1 MTTVPTAS
9 PPGAERADDG
19 SGRGRPADPSV
30 ARPGEFAPLTVG
42 PLTVWP
48 PVVLAPMAGITN
60 APFRALCRARGA
72 GLYVSEMITSRG
84 VVEGSERTAEL
95 ARFDRCETTRSL
107 QLYGTDPAVMG
118 EAVRRLVDGAVPG
131 VEPVHHIDMNFGCPV
146 RKITRHGG
154 GAALP
159 FRRRLFAAVVGAAV
173 EAAGSVPV
181 TVKFRTG
188 IDDEH
193 LTYLDAGRIAAD
205 VGASAVALHAR
216 SAEQL
221 YSGRADW
228 DAVAR
233 LKAHVRS
240 IPVLGNG
247 DVWTGADA
255 VRMMRHTGCDGV
267 VVGRGCLGR
276 PWLFADLGDA
286 FDGRPSAPPP
296 RLGEVIATMRDHAE
310 RLVAWWG
317 PDRGIR
323 DFRKHTGWYLH
334 GYPVGPVVRR
344 RLNQAASL
352 AEAQGLLDGLDPD
365 ITCPAEVAS
374 GPRGHSHGPRRVT
387 VPSGWLDD
395 PDDDVPVGPDAES
408 VVSGG

>member
-1 MTTVPTAS
+1 MTIA
-9 PPGAERADDG
+9 
-19 SGRGRPADPSV
+19 ADPST
-30 ARPGEFAPLTVG
+30 APAGTGEFAPLAVG

-60 APFRALCRARGA
+60 APFRALCRSHGA

-84 VVEGSERTAEL
+84 VVEGHERTAEL
-95 ARFDRCETTRSL
+95 ARFDATETTRSI
-107 QLYGTDPAVMG
+107 QLYGTDPVFMG
-118 EAVRRLVDGAVPG
+118 EAVRRLVDGALPG
-131 VEPVHHIDMNFGCPV
+131 VEPVHHVDLNFGCPV

-159 FRRRLFAAVVGAAV
+159 FRRRRFAAVVGAAV
-173 EAAGSVPV
+173 QAAGAVPV

-188 IDDEH
+188 IDDGH

-205 VGASAVALHAR
+205 VGAAAVALHAR

-233 LKAHVRS
+233 LKAHVTS
-240 IPVLGNG
+240 VPVLGNG

-255 VRMMRHTGCDGV
+255 VRMLRTTGCDGV

-276 PWLFADLGDA
+276 PWLFADLGAA
-286 FDGRPSAPPP
+286 FDGRPSPPP
-296 RLGEVIATMRDHAE
+296 PTLGEVVAIMRDHAD
-310 RLVAWWG
+310 RLVAWLG

-344 RLNQAASL
+344 RLNQAGSL
-352 AEAQGLLDGLDPD
+352 AETNRLLDGLDPD
-365 ITCPAEVAS
+365 LRCPTEVAD

-395 PDDDVPVGPDAES
+395 PDEDVPLGPDAEA
-408 VVSGG
+408 VTSGG